1 MSDQLRRLLADLAG
15 ESPAVVDVSAIK
27 RAAVRRQTAF
37 LAAAAVALAT
47 AGVGA
52 AAFLSGSGTERL
64 ETSPVADRPKVTAAP
79 DPSPTPKPPA
89 SPGASPDATAPA
101 AASAQPESQ
110 EPAGSPGPN
119 AVPPS
124 PGREGVAGLPEQI
137 IAADG
142 SRVAT
147 YRTSDGART
156 SWLSPSE
163 SGFGISR
170 LAMSRTAVLY
180 GIGSAQTDTHDVRLV
195 VHPARADSGPA
206 RLGDPGTF
214 MPAVLDDTSR
224 YAFLATGDDG
234 AYNPRSPQDLRLV
247 LHEADAG
254 VQAATLDPEW
264 LLGGL
269 SFASPDRIVLSIA
282 RSSDRGLHGLQLFDF
297 QTDEAQLGS
306 RAPDTRFLSP
316 PAGCSW
322 TLPTAAPVPDQV
334 LVLEKCE
341 RSDGGDSN
349 AVTVDINS
357 GQRLGVF
364 ATVRPAG
371 PGQVD
376 SLDLDATGK
385 HLIAQVHS
393 GDDPAADGTGSGQNG
408 SGERTVSV
416 GDGRTVTT
424 TERLISPVWQ

>member
-15 ESPAVVDVSAIK
+15 EAPAVVDASAIK
-27 RAAVRRQTAF
+27 RAASRRQTAF

-52 AAFLSGSGTERL
+52 AAVLSGSGTDRL
-64 ETSPVADRPKVTAAP
+64 DTAPVADGPKATPAP
-79 DPSPTPKPPA
+79 DPSPTPEPL
-89 SPGASPDATAPA
+89 ASPDASPDASAPA
-101 AASAQPESQ
+101 AASAQPSSQ
-110 EPAGSPGPN
+110 EPAGSPRPN

-124 PGREGVAGLPEQI
+124 PVRERVVGLPEQI

-156 SWLSPSE
+156 SWLSPPE
-163 SGFGISR
+163 PGFGVAR
-170 LAMSRTAVLY
+170 LAMSSTAVLY
-180 GIGSAQTDTHDVRLV
+180 GIGNAQKDTRDVRLV
-195 VHPARADSGPA
+195 VHPARADSGPG

-254 VQAATLDPEW
+254 VQAATLDASW

-269 SFASPDRIVLSIA
+269 SFASRDRLVLSIA
-282 RSSDRGLHGLQLFDF
+282 RAGDRGLHGLQMFDF

-306 RAPDTRFLSP
+306 RAPDTRFLAA

-322 TLPTAAPVPDQV
+322 TLPTATPVPDQV

-357 GQRLGVF
+357 GQRLGLF

-376 SLDLDATGK
+376 SLDLDGTGK

-393 GDDPAADGTGSGQNG
+393 GEDPAADGTGSGQNG
-408 SGERTVSV
+408 TGERTVSF
-416 GDGRTVTT
+416 GGGRTVTT
-424 TERLISPVWQ
+424 TERLTSPVWR